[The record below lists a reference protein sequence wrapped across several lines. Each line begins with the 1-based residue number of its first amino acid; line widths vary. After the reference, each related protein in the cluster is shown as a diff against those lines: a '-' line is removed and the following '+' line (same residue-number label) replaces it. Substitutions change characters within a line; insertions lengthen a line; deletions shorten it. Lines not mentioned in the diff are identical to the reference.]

1 MPLSKGA
8 AYTVTI
14 PGTGSNG
21 PFEIDDAGGHDT
33 TTTANLSQ
41 TGGAACTT
49 CSSIVYAQASGVHG
63 N

>member
-21 PFEIDDAGGHDT
+21 SFEIDDAGGHDT
-33 TTTANLSQ
+33 TTTVNLSQ

-49 CSSIVYAQASGVHG
+49 CSSIVYA
-63 N
+63 